1 MNPLRE
7 PNPPQAADP
16 PQAGAQLLAAA
27 TAPQRPGPAS
37 AALPAAPPPAEF
49 LNRDLSWLEF
59 HRRVLHEALDERTP
73 LIERLKFLGICASNL
88 DEFFMKRVGWV
99 KRRIEEGALPRAA
112 EGPPA
117 QELLAAFRQQLRPM
131 IAQQAEC
138 FSNVLRP
145 KLAEVGIYLLK
156 WEDLTEAE
164 RAAAETFFKSSV
176 FPVLTPLAVDPG
188 HPFPFISN
196 LSVSLGVTLRHPDR
210 EGELFARVKVPQV
223 LPPWVRVDAGE
234 TGAHRFISLI
244 ELIRHNLEHLF
255 PDMAIVDVMTF
266 RITRNAEIERDEEDA
281 DDLLEMVE
289 DEIRRRR
296 FEHPVRLE
304 CPPNSS
310 PRMLSLLLDELQL
323 TEQDV
328 YDLTD
333 VIDSAWVRPIVEINL
348 PALRSLR
355 QSATAAEEPK
365 LRYEPWTPFVPPPL
379 EDTEADIFT
388 LIRAGDLLIHHPY
401 DDFETSVERFIRS
414 AAEDP
419 KVLAIKMT
427 VYRAGAESPLIR
439 QLIRAAESG
448 KQIVCLVE
456 LKARFEE
463 ERNIYWAQ
471 ALEKAGVHVV
481 YGVVGL
487 KTHAKAALVVRQE
500 PDGVRCY
507 VHVGTGNYQA
517 QTARTYTDLS
527 LLTCKSDFAEDVVE
541 LFNYLTGRS
550 LKREYRKLLVAP
562 LSMRDR
568 FLAMIEREAEH
579 AKAGRPAQIIVKCN
593 ALEERS
599 VCRALYR
606 ASQAGAKV
614 DLIIRGF
621 CCLRPGVPGLS
632 ENIRVISV
640 IGRFLE
646 HSRLFYFRNG
656 NADPLLGDF
665 YLGSA
670 DWMYRNLLARVEI
683 SAPIED
689 RPLRETAWTILQVL
703 LHDRR
708 QAWDMQPDGSYLQR
722 QPTLTPQSGTTAPA
736 SIDPAAA
743 IAAKAELLGTHQVL
757 MDLARSRAAA
767 PAQQNGG

>member
-1 MNPLRE
+1 MNPLLG
-7 PNPPQAADP
+7 PDP
-16 PQAGAQLLAAA
+16 PEAGSPASLGVQLPVAANGPQTPGAVTATQPAA
-27 TAPQRPGPAS
+27 T
-37 AALPAAPPPAEF
+37 PPAEF
-49 LNRDLSWLEF
+49 FNRDLSWLEF
-59 HRRVLHEALDERTP
+59 HRRVLQEALDERTP
-73 LIERLKFLGICASNL
+73 LLERLKFLGICASNL

-99 KRRIEEGALPRAA
+99 KRGIEEGAVSRTT
-112 EGPPA
+112 EGLSA
-117 QELLAAFRQQLRPM
+117 QELLAAFRQQLLPM

-138 FSNVLRP
+138 FSKVLRP
-145 KLAEVGIYLLK
+145 KLAEAGIHLLK
-156 WEDLTEAE
+156 WEELSAPE
-164 RAAAETFFKSSV
+164 RAAAETFFKTSV

-196 LSVSLGVTLRHPDR
+196 LSVSLGVTLHHPEH

-223 LPPWVRVDAGE
+223 LPPWVRVNSAEPGVQ
-234 TGAHRFISLI
+234 RVISLI
-244 ELIRHNLEHLF
+244 ELIRHNLKDLF
-255 PDMAIVDVMTF
+255 PDMEIVDVMTF
-266 RITRNAEIERDEEDA
+266 RITRNADVERDEEDA

-296 FEHPVRLE
+296 FERAVRLE
-304 CPPNSS
+304 CAPNPS
-310 PRMLSLLLDELQL
+310 PRMLRFLLDELQL

-333 VIDSAWVRPIVEINL
+333 VIDFAWVRPIAEINL
-348 PALRSLR
+348 
-355 QSATAAEEPK
+355 PK
-365 LRYEPWTPFVPPPL
+365 LRYEPWTPLVPPAL
-379 EDTEADIFT
+379 DNVEADIFT
-388 LIRAGDLLIHHPY
+388 LIRAGDLLVHHPY

-427 VYRAGAESPLIR
+427 VYRAGAESPLIQ

-481 YGVVGL
+481 YGIVGL

-507 VHVGTGNYQA
+507 VHVGTGNYHA

-527 LLTCKSDFAEDVVE
+527 LMTCKSDFTEDVVE

-562 LSMRDR
+562 LGMRDQ

-593 ALEERS
+593 ALEERTI
-599 VCRALYR
+599 CRALYR
-606 ASQAGAKV
+606 ASQAGVKV

-621 CCLRPGVPGLS
+621 CCLRPGVAGMS

-646 HSRLFYFRNG
+646 HSRLIYFRNG

-689 RPLRETAWTILQVL
+689 RPLREMVWTILQVM

-708 QAWDMQPDGSYLQR
+708 QAWDMQPDGSYVQR
-722 QPTLTPQSGTTAPA
+722 QPPA
-736 SIDPAAA
+736 SADPAAG
-743 IAAKAELLGTHQVL
+743 IPAKAELLGTHQVL
-757 MDLARSRAAA
+757 MDLARSRVAAA
-767 PAQQNGG
+767 PERENGA

>member
-1 MNPLRE
+1 MKPLHGSNQPEAVSPASPRT
-7 PNPPQAADP
+7 QLSVAATGT
-16 PQAGAQLLAAA
+16 QTTAAA
-27 TAPQRPGPAS
+27 
-37 AALPAAPPPAEF
+37 PAAQPAVAPPAEF

-59 HRRVLHEALDERTP
+59 NRRVLHEALDERTP
-73 LIERLKFLGICASNL
+73 LLERLKFLGICASNL

-99 KRRIEEGALPRAA
+99 KRRLDEGAAARTA
-112 EGPPA
+112 EGLPA
-117 QELLAAFRQQLRPM
+117 QELLAAFRHELLPM

-145 KLAEVGIYLLK
+145 KLAEAGIHLLK
-156 WEDLTEAE
+156 WEELSDSE
-164 RAAAETFFKSSV
+164 RAAAETFFKTSV

-234 TGAHRFISLI
+234 SGAHRLISLI
-244 ELIRHNLEHLF
+244 ELVRHNIKDLF
-255 PDMAIVDVMTF
+255 PDMEIVDVTPF
-266 RITRNAEIERDEEDA
+266 RITRNADVERDEEDA

-296 FEHPVRLE
+296 FEHAVRLE
-304 CPPNSS
+304 CAPNAS
-310 PRMLSLLLDELQL
+310 PRMLRLLLDELQL
-323 TEQDV
+323 NEQDV

-333 VIDSAWVRPIVEINL
+333 VIDFAWVRPIADINL
-348 PALRSLR
+348 
-355 QSATAAEEPK
+355 PK
-365 LRYEPWTPFVPPPL
+365 LRYEPWTPLVPPAL
-379 EDTEADIFT
+379 DNTEADIFT
-388 LIRAGDLLIHHPY
+388 LIRAGDLLVHHPY

-414 AAEDP
+414 AADDP

-427 VYRAGAESPLIR
+427 VYRAGTESPLIQ

-481 YGVVGL
+481 YGIVGL

-500 PDGVRCY
+500 SEGVRCY
-507 VHVGTGNYQA
+507 VHIGTGNYHA
-517 QTARTYTDLS
+517 QTARIYTDLS
-527 LLTCKSDFAEDVVE
+527 LMTCKTDFTEDVVE

-562 LSMRDR
+562 LGMRDR
-568 FLAMIEREAEH
+568 YLAMIEREAEH
-579 AKAGRPAQIIVKCN
+579 ARAGRPAQIIVKCN
-593 ALEERS
+593 SLEERS

-606 ASQAGAKV
+606 ASQAGVKI

-621 CCLRPGVPGLS
+621 CCLRPGVAGMS
-632 ENIRVISV
+632 ENIRVLSV

-646 HSRLFYFRNG
+646 HSRLIYFRNG

-689 RPLRETAWTILQVL
+689 RPLREMVWTILQVM

-708 QAWDMQPDGSYLQR
+708 QAWDMQPDGSYIQR
-722 QPTLTPQSGTTAPA
+722 RPPAPA
-736 SIDPAAA
+736 DPAAG
-743 IAAKAELLGTHQVL
+743 IPPKVDSSAAALANAEIFGTHQVL
-757 MDLARSRAAA
+757 MDLARSRVAAA
-767 PAQQNGG
+767 PEHELGG

>member
-1 MNPLRE
+1 M
-7 PNPPQAADP
+7 DP
-16 PQAGAQLLAAA
+16 VLGQHKPEMGK
-27 TAPQRPGPAS
+27 P
-37 AALPAAPPPAEF
+37 ALPLSGAPLTSALPPPGEF

-59 HRRVLHEALDERTP
+59 NRRVLHEALDERTP
-73 LIERLKFLGICASNL
+73 LLERLKFLGICASNL

-99 KRRIEEGALPRAA
+99 KRRLDEDAVPRAA
-112 EGPPA
+112 DGLPP
-117 QELLAAFRQQLRPM
+117 QELLAAFRQTLLPM

-138 FSNVLRP
+138 FSKVLRP
-145 KLAEVGIYLLK
+145 KLAEAGIHLLK
-156 WEDLTEAE
+156 WEELTAAE
-164 RAAAETFFKSSV
+164 RAAAEAFFKASV

-188 HPFPFISN
+188 HPFPFLSN

-223 LPPWVRVDAGE
+223 LPPWVRVDASEPGGSAAL
-234 TGAHRFISLI
+234 TAGVYRFISLI
-244 ELIRHNLEHLF
+244 ELIRHNLKDLF

-266 RITRNAEIERDEEDA
+266 RITRNAEVERDEEDA

-296 FEHPVRLE
+296 FEHAVRLE
-304 CPPNSS
+304 CAPDSS
-310 PRMLSLLLDELQL
+310 PRMLRFLLDELEL

-333 VIDSAWVRPIVEINL
+333 VIDFAWVRPIAEINL
-348 PALRSLR
+348 P
-355 QSATAAEEPK
+355 K
-365 LRYEPWTPFVPPPL
+365 LRFEPWTPLVPPAL
-379 EDTEADIFT
+379 DNAEADIFT
-388 LIRAGDLLIHHPY
+388 LIRAGDVLVHHPY

-427 VYRAGAESPLIR
+427 VYRAGTESPLIQ

-481 YGVVGL
+481 YGIVGL

-507 VHVGTGNYQA
+507 VHVGTGNYHT
-517 QTARTYTDLS
+517 QTARIYTDLS
-527 LLTCKSDFAEDVVE
+527 LMTCKTDFTEDVVE

-562 LSMRDR
+562 LGMRDR

-593 ALEERS
+593 ALEERTI
-599 VCRALYR
+599 CRALCR
-606 ASQAGAKV
+606 ASQAGVKI

-665 YLGSA
+665 YFGSA

-689 RPLRETAWTILQVL
+689 RPLRETVWTILQVM

-708 QAWDMQPDGSYLQR
+708 QAWDMQPDGSYVQR
-722 QPTLTPQSGTTAPA
+722 QPPVTA
-736 SIDPAAA
+736 DPAGG
-743 IAAKAELLGTHQVL
+743 ITAKAELLGTHQVL
-757 MDLARSRAAA
+757 MDLARSRVAAA
-767 PAQQNGG
+767 PEHENGG

>member
-1 MNPLRE
+1 MKRLLGPDQPE
-7 PNPPQAADP
+7 ADNPPPRGAQPPDAATG
-16 PQAGAQLLAAA
+16 PQAPGALPGTQPAAA
-27 TAPQRPGPAS
+27 
-37 AALPAAPPPAEF
+37 PPAEF

-59 HRRVLHEALDERTP
+59 NRRVLHEALDERTP
-73 LIERLKFLGICASNL
+73 LLERLKFLGICASNL

-99 KRRIEEGALPRAA
+99 KRRLEEGAVPRTA
-112 EGPPA
+112 EGLPA
-117 QELLAAFRQQLRPM
+117 QELLAAFRQQLLPM

-138 FSNVLRP
+138 FSNLLRP
-145 KLAEVGIYLLK
+145 KLAEAGIHLLK
-156 WEDLTEAE
+156 WEELSAPD

-234 TGAHRFISLI
+234 PGAQRLISLI
-244 ELIRHNLEHLF
+244 ELIRHNLKDLF

-266 RITRNAEIERDEEDA
+266 RITRNADLERDEEDA

-296 FEHPVRLE
+296 FEHAVRLE
-304 CPPNSS
+304 CAPNPS
-310 PRMLSLLLDELQL
+310 PRMLRYLLDELQL

-333 VIDSAWVRPIVEINL
+333 VIDFAWIRPIAEINL
-348 PALRSLR
+348 
-355 QSATAAEEPK
+355 PK
-365 LRYEPWTPFVPPPL
+365 LRYEPWTPLVPPAL
-379 EDTEADIFT
+379 DNTEADIFT
-388 LIRAGDLLIHHPY
+388 LIRAGDVLVHHPY

-427 VYRAGAESPLIR
+427 VYRAGTESPLIQ

-481 YGVVGL
+481 YGIVGL

-507 VHVGTGNYQA
+507 VHVGTGNYHA

-527 LLTCKSDFAEDVVE
+527 LLTCKSDFTEDVVE

-562 LSMRDR
+562 LGMRDR

-579 AKAGRPAQIIVKCN
+579 AQAGRPAQIIVKCN
-593 ALEERS
+593 ALEERTI
-599 VCRALYR
+599 CRALYR
-606 ASQAGAKV
+606 ASQAGVKI

-621 CCLRPGVPGLS
+621 CCLRPGVAGVS
-632 ENIRVISV
+632 ENIRVLSV

-646 HSRLFYFRNG
+646 HSRLIYFRNG

-665 YLGSA
+665 YFGSA

-689 RPLRETAWTILQVL
+689 RPLREMVWTIFQVM

-708 QAWDMQPDGSYLQR
+708 QAWDMQPDGSYIQR
-722 QPTLTPQSGTTAPA
+722 RPPA
-736 SIDPAAA
+736 SADPAAG
-743 IAAKAELLGTHQVL
+743 IAAKAEMLGTHQVL
-757 MDLARSRAAA
+757 MDLARSRVAAA
-767 PAQQNGG
+767 PENGG

>member
-1 MNPLRE
+1 MDPVLGPHE
-7 PNPPQAADP
+7 PATVEPAQPPA
-16 PQAGAQLLAAA
+16 
-27 TAPQRPGPAS
+27 APQTPGAP
-37 AALPAAPPPAEF
+37 PPPAEF

-73 LIERLKFLGICASNL
+73 LLERLKFLGICASNL
-88 DEFFMKRVGWV
+88 DEFFMKRVGWM
-99 KRRIEEGALPRAA
+99 KRRVEEGAVSRAA
-112 EGPPA
+112 EGRPP
-117 QELLAAFRQQLRPM
+117 QELLAAARQVLLPM

-138 FSNVLRP
+138 FSNALRP
-145 KLAEVGIYLLK
+145 KLAEAGIHLLK
-156 WEDLTEAE
+156 WEELTAPE
-164 RAAAETFFKSSV
+164 RAAAEAFFKASV

-196 LSVSLGVTLRHPDR
+196 LSVSLGVALRHPDR

-223 LPPWVRVDAGE
+223 LPPWVRVDAPGVAQAPSPVNPPAQPVAAVPHAA
-234 TGAHRFISLI
+234 GANRFISLI
-244 ELIRHNLEHLF
+244 ELIRHNLKDLF
-255 PDMAIVDVMTF
+255 PDMAIMDVMTF
-266 RITRNAEIERDEEDA
+266 RITRNADVERDEEDA

-296 FEHPVRLE
+296 FERAVRIE
-304 CPPNSS
+304 CEPNSS
-310 PRMLSLLLDELQL
+310 PRMLRLLLDELEL
-323 TEQDV
+323 GDSDV

-333 VIDSAWVRPIVEINL
+333 VIDFAWVRPIAELNL
-348 PALRSLR
+348 
-355 QSATAAEEPK
+355 PK
-365 LRYEPWTPFVPPPL
+365 LRYEPWTPLVPPAL
-379 EDTEADIFT
+379 DNAEADIFT

-401 DDFETSVERFIRS
+401 DDFEASVERFIRS
-414 AAEDP
+414 AAADP

-427 VYRAGAESPLIR
+427 VYRAGDESPLIR

-481 YGVVGL
+481 YGIVGL

-507 VHVGTGNYQA
+507 VHVGTGNYHT

-527 LLTCKSDFAEDVVE
+527 LMTCKPDFTEDVVE

-562 LSMRDR
+562 LGMRDR

-579 AKAGRPAQIIVKCN
+579 ARAGRPAQIIVKCN
-593 ALEERS
+593 ALEERAI
-599 VCRALYR
+599 CRALCR
-606 ASQAGAKV
+606 ASQAGVKI

-621 CCLRPGVPGLS
+621 CCLRPAVRGLS

-665 YLGSA
+665 YFGSA

-689 RPLRETAWTILQVL
+689 RPLRETVWTILQVML
-703 LHDRR
+703 RDRR
-708 QAWDMQPDGSYLQR
+708 QAWDMQPDGAYVQR
-722 QPTLTPQSGTTAPA
+722 RPPA
-736 SIDPAAA
+736 FADEAGGIPAKADSSA
-743 IAAKAELLGTHQVL
+743 VASAKAELLGTHQVL
-757 MDLARSRAAA
+757 MDLARSRVAAA
-767 PAQQNGG
+767 PEHENGG